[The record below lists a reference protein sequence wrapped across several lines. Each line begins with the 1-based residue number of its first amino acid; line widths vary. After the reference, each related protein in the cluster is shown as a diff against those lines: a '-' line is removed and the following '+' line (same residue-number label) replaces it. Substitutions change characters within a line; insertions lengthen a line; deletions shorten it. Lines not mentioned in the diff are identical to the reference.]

1 MLTHYSLVINSAI
14 PLAFI
19 IILNTKQTLFYEL
32 EKKNKFCFMK
42 KTNFVYRKTAVP
54 SLICI

>member
-19 IILNTKQTLFYEL
+19 IILNTKQTLFYEPGKKKQFY
-32 EKKNKFCFMK
+32 EK
-42 KTNFVYRKTAVP
+42 NFVYMKTAVP